1 MQENKTILQEISG
14 IAPSLAYLR
23 NLNPYAVPDGYFDSL
38 SDEVLTAITLSALSA
53 GNPAYTVPDG
63 YFDDLAATILT
74 TIKAHESGESEVNR
88 ELTHIAP
95 LLTTISRANVYGL
108 PDDYF
113 IKFSSNLSGVKEDK
127 TVPAEAISITTNIRK
142 LLHYAVAASVMFV
155 ITGTSY
161 IYLKHN
167 IKNNN
172 EPSIEQ
178 RLATLNEDDILN
190 YLKYDHQAD
199 DNILPASNPQDN
211 TIQNLLMDTPDE
223 EIQNYLIDD
232 NETDEKN
239 VNGI

>member
-14 IAPSLAYLR
+14 IAPSLAHLR

-38 SDEVLTAITLSALSA
+38 SDEVLTAITLFTLSA
-53 GNPAYTVPDG
+53 GKSAYTVPDG
-63 YFDDLAATILT
+63 YFDGLADTILT
-74 TIKAHESGESEVNR
+74 TIKAHESEESEVNR
-88 ELTHIAP
+88 ELNHFAP
-95 LLTTISRANVYGL
+95 LLTTISKANVYSL

-113 IKFSSNLSGVKEDK
+113 VTFSSNLSELQEEKAA
-127 TVPAEAISITTNIRK
+127 PAEVVSITSNIRK
-142 LLHYAVAASVMFV
+142 LLHYAVAASVMLV

-161 IYLKHN
+161 LYLKHN

-172 EPSIEQ
+172 APSIEQ
-178 RLATLNEDDILN
+178 RLATLNEDDILS

-199 DNILPASNPQDN
+199 DILPASNLQDN
-211 TIQNLLMDTPDE
+211 TIQTLLMDTPDE